1 MPIRSIMRSFA
12 HRNFRL
18 FFIGQGISLIGTL
31 MQNTALPWLV
41 LERTHSK
48 EWLGWVAFVG
58 QFPSVFAAP
67 LAGVAADYFRKRN
80 LLLITQAL
88 AMAQAFVLA
97 VLTLTNQIQMWQ
109 ILVLNSILAIVNG
122 FDLTTRQS
130 FLYEMVDNKE
140 DLGNAIA
147 LNSSLFNMA
156 RLIGPAIAGIT
167 IAAFGEGECFLLNA
181 FSFLTVLVALWA
193 MRVPVQPLPK
203 GDWRLWQQLREGMEF
218 TLASFPIRSLFLL
231 VALICFFGV
240 PYIVLIPVYVQDA
253 LHADVRWNGWL
264 LSAGGLGAL
273 TAGLL
278 LASRHGIVGI
288 VRRLPFAPVLTG
300 LAFLGLSLVSERALA
315 VPLVYLVGFSI
326 VALLTSCNTT
336 IQTLVEDSK
345 RGRVIGLYAVLL
357 LGLAPLGNL
366 VACQI
371 AAWVGIERTLQM
383 GGAICLVGGIGF
395 LALLAKPLVRQVRDH
410 FAIRKHAKYGGEAVN
425 AEAAVSV
432 DTSVAD

>member
-1 MPIRSIMRSFA
+1 MRSFA

-18 FFIGQGISLIGTL
+18 FFIGQGISLVGTL

-88 AMAQAFVLA
+88 AMGQAFVLA

-130 FLYEMVDNKE
+130 FLYEMVDDKE

-147 LNSSLFNMA
+147 LNSSVFNTA
-156 RLIGPAIAGIT
+156 RLIGPAIAGLI

-181 FSFLTVLVALWA
+181 FSFLTVLIALWA
-193 MRVPVQPLPK
+193 MRVPVQRLSK
-203 GDWRLWQQLREGMEF
+203 GNGRVWRQLREGVEF
-218 TLASFPIRSLFLL
+218 ALASFPIRSLFLL
-231 VALICFFGV
+231 VALISFFGV

-253 LHADVRWNGWL
+253 LQADVRWNGWL

-278 LASRHGIVGI
+278 LASRHSIRGI
-288 VRRLPFAPVLTG
+288 VRGLPFAPVLTG

-315 VPLVYLVGFSI
+315 IPLVYLTGFSI

-336 IQTLVEDSK
+336 IQTLVDDDK

-366 VACQI
+366 VACQF
-371 AAWVGIERTLQM
+371 AAWFGIQRTLQTGGVVCLL
-383 GGAICLVGGIGF
+383 GGAAFLV
-395 LALLAKPLVRQVRDH
+395 LLAQPLVQHIQEH
-410 FAIRKHAKYGGEAVN
+410 FGPRKAGKNGAETLN
-425 AEAAVSV
+425 AETALTV
-432 DTSVAD
+432 DTPAAE

>member
-31 MQNTALPWLV
+31 MQGTALPWLV

-58 QFPSVFAAP
+58 QFPAVFAAP
-67 LAGVAADYFRKRN
+67 LAGVAADYGSKRK
-80 LLLITQAL
+80 LLLVTQAL
-88 AMAQAFVLA
+88 AMTQAFILA
-97 VLTLTNQIQMWQ
+97 ALTLTNEVRMWQ
-109 ILVLNSILAIVNG
+109 VLLLNAVLGIVNG

-156 RLIGPAIAGIT
+156 RLIGPAIAGLI
-167 IAAFGEGECFLLNA
+167 IAALGEGQCFLLNG
-181 FSFLTVLVALWA
+181 FSFLAVLVALWA
-193 MRVPVQPLPK
+193 MRVNVQPLPK
-203 GDWRLWQQLREGMEF
+203 GDWRLWQQLRDGIRF

-231 VALICFFGV
+231 VALVSFFGV
-240 PYIVLIPVYVQDA
+240 PYIVLIPVYVQDV
-253 LHADVRWNGWL
+253 LHAGVRWNGWL

-273 TAGLL
+273 TAGLI
-278 LASRHGIVGI
+278 LASRHSVLGI
-288 VRRLPFAPVLTG
+288 VRGLAFAPILTG
-300 LAFLGLSLVSERALA
+300 LGMLGLSLVSERWLAL
-315 VPLVYLVGFSI
+315 VLVYLTGFSI

-336 IQTLVEDSK
+336 IQTLVEDQK

-366 VACQI
+366 VACQF
-371 AAWVGIERTLQM
+371 AAWVGIERTLQTAGTVCLL
-383 GGAICLVGGIGF
+383 GGAGF
-395 LALLAKPLVRQVRDH
+395 LALFAKPLILHVHTH
-410 FAIRKHAKYGGEAVN
+410 FATLGAGGSISKEV
-425 AEAAVSV
+425 AETA
-432 DTSVAD
+432 TP